1 MMTPQLQ
8 HPPVYLTAA
17 FYLFVDLPNYV
28 ERRAALLAFCEAHN
42 VKGSI
47 LLASEGIN
55 GTIAG
60 AAPDVHAVLGY
71 LRQDSKFSSL
81 EHKESFANTPPS
93 CRTSQQTCRTSSVGL
108 ARTCPMIRAAP
119 LVGHS

>member
-1 MMTPQLQ
+1 MTSLISDT
-8 HPPVYLTAA
+8 PVYLTAA
-17 FYLFVDLPNYV
+17 FYLFVDLPNYT

-60 AAPDVHAVLGY
+60 AEPDVHAVLGY
-71 LRQDSKFSSL
+71 LRQDPKFSSL
-81 EHKESFANTPPS
+81 EHKESFANKPPFHRMKVRLKKKLS
-93 CRTSQQTCRTSSVGL
+93 PWV
-108 ARTCPMIRAAP
+108 
-119 LVGHS
+119 